1 MTRTEEQKAFIW
13 KAVDRRR
20 ASFIAQQEKA
30 MLGALNVQ
38 IAPAI
43 AAVERGADPEKAISD
58 NPIQSAFINLYTKVG
73 VEFARQEYRNHKKS
87 SSSTYDIKAEPE
99 SVWMR
104 FMRRF
109 AIEEAG
115 ERIKKIGETTLKH
128 VRTVLEEAVREGYSI
143 ERTVGF
149 MKDKFG
155 EINAQR
161 ARVIALTEIV
171 SASNAG
177 SYAGAK
183 STGLKMNK
191 EWLATR
197 DSRTRSSHM
206 GVDGQTVD
214 IEEDFTV
221 NGAKLAYPGDP
232 RGPAGEVIQC
242 RCTQVYNPK

>member
-30 MLGALNVQ
+30 MLGALNTQ
-38 IAPAI
+38 IAPVI

-58 NPIQSAFINLYTKVG
+58 KPMQTAFINLYTTVG

-87 SSSTYDIKAEPE
+87 TGTAYDTKAEPE

-128 VRTVLEEAVREGYSI
+128 VRTVLEEAVKEGYSI
-143 ERTVGF
+143 EKTVSF
-149 MKDKFG
+149 MKDRFG
-155 EINAQR
+155 EINATR
-161 ARVIALTEIV
+161 ARVIARTEII
-171 SASNAG
+171 SSSNQG
-177 SYAGAK
+177 SLLGAQ

-197 DSRTRSSHM
+197 DSRTRATHKH
-206 GVDGQTVD
+206 VDGQVVD
-214 IEEDFTV
+214 MNEDFTV
-221 NGAKLAYPGDP
+221 NGHKMAYPGDP
-232 RGPAGEVIQC
+232 KGPAEECVMC